1 MDIVNKENRSKI
13 MASVQSRNTKPEKKV
28 RSLLHAKG
36 YRFRIH
42 RKDLPGNP
50 DIVLVKYKKVIFVN
64 GCFWHQ
70 HIGCPKAKRPN
81 TRKKFWDKKLNE
93 NLKRDKWN
101 LLELGALGWDSHII
115 WECQTKRELDL
126 ISVIEG
132 IFNKYTGIG
141 LGLLGYAM
149 IPARILP
156 HKAKARQLG
165 KAIFGGGLIGGI
177 FSPSTNPHNTNL
189 LSRTTA
195 PMIENAGVT

>member
-1 MDIVNKENRSKI
+1 MARKRRATRRRS
-13 MASVQSRNTKPEKKV
+13 
-28 RSLLHAKG
+28 
-36 YRFRIH
+36 
-42 RKDLPGNP
+42 
-50 DIVLVKYKKVIFVN
+50 
-64 GCFWHQ
+64 
-70 HIGCPKAKRPN
+70 
-81 TRKKFWDKKLNE
+81 TRKTSVKRRRSPRAKKRVGN
-93 NLKRDKWN
+93 KIKSQWGKISAGA
-101 LLELGALGWDSHII
+101 GALSALSLITSHDMAASTGQPIGVRAKNFANSVAGRI
-115 WECQTKRELDL
+115 TGFSPFASSASAGGSIPQTV
-126 ISVIEG
+126 SIEG

-189 LSRTTA
+189 LSRTHA